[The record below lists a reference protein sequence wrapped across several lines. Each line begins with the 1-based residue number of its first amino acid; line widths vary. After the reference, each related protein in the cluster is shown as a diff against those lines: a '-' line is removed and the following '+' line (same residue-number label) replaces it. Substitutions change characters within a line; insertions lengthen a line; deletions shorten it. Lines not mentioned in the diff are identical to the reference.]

1 MKRLSG
7 AVLTVIDDQ
16 GDERS
21 IILSAEQLQVIV
33 DVLGIVPADNPEELK
48 MWSDTKLRI
57 MHHNGLRE
65 IAHLISKAK
74 CKTII
79 DATRDDKQIAQ
90 IKIVN
95 GDMYKMLKE
104 EETTAF

>member
-1 MKRLSG
+1 MISG
-7 AVLTVIDDQ
+7 AILTVIDEH
-16 GDERS
+16 GEEKS
-21 IILSAEQLQVIV
+21 MILSAEQLQVIV

-48 MWSDTKLRI
+48 MWSDAKLRI
-57 MHHNGLRE
+57 MHLNNLRE

-79 DATRDDKQIAQ
+79 DATKDDKHIAQ

-95 GDMYKMLKE
+95 HDIYKMLKE

>member
-1 MKRLSG
+1 MITG
-7 AVLTVIDDQ
+7 AVLSVIDDR
-16 GDERS
+16 GEEKS
-21 IILSAEQLQVIV
+21 MILSADQLQAVV
-33 DVLGIVPADNPEELK
+33 DVLGIVPTANPEEFK
-48 MWSDTKLRI
+48 MWSDTKLKI
-57 MHHNGLRE
+57 MHYNGLRE
-65 IAHLISKAK
+65 IAHLISRAK

-79 DATRDDKQIAQ
+79 DTTKDDKQIAQ